1 MNKIF
6 EIILRKLPFLKNNFL
21 SPIFILL
28 FFGSGF
34 ALIGALISQYIFGYQ
49 PCILCIYQRIPFVVI
64 ILLSLTALIL
74 RKKILINKIIFAICL
89 LAIFINILLAFY
101 HSGVER
107 RVFREY
113 SGCSVKTISLLENI
127 EQLREVLQNNKLAK
141 CDDPQLFILGLTMA
155 QWNFIYCLILL
166 IIAMFYY
173 FKVANKDNNYS

>member
-1 MNKIF
+1 MNKII

-49 PCILCIYQRIPFVVI
+49 PCILCIYQRIPFGVI

-107 RVFREY
+107 KIFRGF
-113 SGCSVKTISLLENI
+113 SGCSVKTMSSL
-127 EQLREVLQNNKLAK
+127 
-141 CDDPQLFILGLTMA
+141 
-155 QWNFIYCLILL
+155 
-166 IIAMFYY
+166 
-173 FKVANKDNNYS
+173 